1 MLCILLYQLPQSVT
15 NLCLF
20 WTANGEV
27 KRPFTYLKPHLCVF
41 PHVVLCSFP
50 ILDAMEST
58 VSQTPTYGSVIHLS
72 QSLLLRCHEDA
83 LIDILGNVMPMI
95 DYCICL
101 YLAISYWIIWWYP
114 PVSATQTSVAKC
126 LITTHKEILH
136 VYKTRHSGTNGYRQ
150 VSNITRTKFQHLKD
164 YRTVLRLSVR
174 NPLKPDV
181 KSRMK
186 M

>member
-1 MLCILLYQLPQSVT
+1 MCLPTCGFMQFSNFGRHGIYSFSDPLPTDQS
-15 NLCLF
+15 F
-20 WTANGEV
+20 IS
-27 KRPFTYLKPHLCVF
+27 LKVYSC
-41 PHVVLCSFP
+41 
-50 ILDAMEST
+50 DAMKTRWSISWEMWC
-58 VSQTPTYGSVIHLS
+58 QW
-72 QSLLLRCHEDA
+72 
-83 LIDILGNVMPMI
+83 LIIVYD
-95 DYCICL
+95 L

-136 VYKTRHSGTNGYRQ
+136 VYKTRHSGTHGYRQ
-150 VSNITRTKFQHLKD
+150 VTNITRTKFQHLKD
-164 YRTVLRLSVR
+164 SRTVLRLSVR